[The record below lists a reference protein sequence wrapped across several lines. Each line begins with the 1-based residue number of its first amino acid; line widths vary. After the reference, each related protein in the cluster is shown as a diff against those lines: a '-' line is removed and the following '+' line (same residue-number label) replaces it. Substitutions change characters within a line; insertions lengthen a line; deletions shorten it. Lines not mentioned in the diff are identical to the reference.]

1 MASAVPL
8 GSILA
13 DTSPASVP
21 GPESLI
27 GKHITL
33 ERLQIK
39 HAAELY
45 AAIGNKPDLWK
56 HIPAG
61 PFASQAEFA
70 DYVQK
75 KVDSPQHAFYAIVL
89 QSTGKVAGYVG
100 LWGPSTA
107 NRVTEIGPVMY
118 GPDLA
123 RSRAGTEVLSLL
135 GTFVFEELGYRR
147 WEWRFNSL
155 NEASRR
161 AAERYG
167 FMYEGRLR
175 QHMIVKGRNRDTCIY
190 SLVDTEWPRCKE
202 VFETWLTDGNFDEKG
217 KQRKSLDEIRE
228 VLSSQKKL

>member
-1 MASAVPL
+1 MAFAVL

-13 DTSPASVP
+13 DTSPAAVP
-21 GPESLI
+21 GPESLV
-27 GKHITL
+27 GKHVTL

-39 HAAELY
+39 HAADLY
-45 AAIGNKPDLWK
+45 AAVGNKQDLWT

-61 PFASQAEFA
+61 PFASQSEFV

-75 KVDSPQHAFYAIVL
+75 KLDSTEHAFYAIIL
-89 QSTGKVAGYVG
+89 QSAGKVAGYVG
-100 LWGPSTA
+100 LWGPSIA
-107 NRVTEIGPVMY
+107 NRVIEIGPIIY

-123 RSRAGTEVLSLL
+123 RSREGTEVLCLL

-155 NEASRR
+155 NEASRK

-167 FMYEGRLR
+167 FVYEGRLR

-190 SLVDTEWPRCKE
+190 SLVDTEWPGCKK
-202 VFETWLTDGNFDEKG
+202 VFETWLANENFDEND
-217 KQRKSLDEIRE
+217 KQKKSLDEIRE
-228 VLSSQKKL
+228 MLSSQKRQ